1 MNFSIK
7 GLYPHNFERALKSMA
22 CVQIGSIHID
32 GFKNVKKIQNGT
44 ALPCEPTKIPEKGQK
59 MSSRR
64 PKYLKLEK

>member
-1 MNFSIK
+1 MT
-7 GLYPHNFERALKSMA
+7 

-44 ALPCEPTKIPEKGQK
+44 PLPCEPTKIPEKGQK